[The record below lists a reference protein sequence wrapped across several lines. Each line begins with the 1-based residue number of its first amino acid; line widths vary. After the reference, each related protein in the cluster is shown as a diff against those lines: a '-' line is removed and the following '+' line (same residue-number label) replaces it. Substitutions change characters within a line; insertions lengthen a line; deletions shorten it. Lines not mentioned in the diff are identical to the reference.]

1 MLKDRIIECM
11 NEMDAMDLI
20 HLHNEYCGEVNACD
34 DGIYSMNDF
43 NDLCAGQDADWIAA
57 RIYYGDFHYNDD
69 YIRFNGYGNFVT
81 FNDYS
86 VKDNTHFDDIAD
98 YIAREMDSL
107 YNDEIQAI
115 LDEHENAEVDA

>member
-1 MLKDRIIECM
+1 MLKERIIECM

-20 HLHNEYCGEVNACD
+20 HLHNEYCGAVNACD

-43 NDLCAGQDADWIAA
+43 NDLCEGQDAEWIAG
-57 RIYYGDFHYNDD
+57 RIYFGDFRYNDD

-86 VKDNTHFDDIAD
+86 VKDNTHFYDIAD
-98 YIAREMDSL
+98 HIVREMDSL
-107 YNDEIQAI
+107 YNDEIQGI
-115 LDEHENAEVDA
+115 LDEYESEAESE